1 MTHTVIT
8 IIHHSAVLN
17 INSNIDSFCVI
28 HNNIRSLNKNLDEFK
43 IFIHDISPNIDCI
56 ILTETWKLD
65 DPSLYNID
73 GYNMI
78 YNFGELNQNDGVV
91 AYLKH
96 DLEYTY
102 QITKLNRTMK
112 LLDIKI
118 KTKSKKCYKCSS
130 YLQSIKFQKTEYYL
144 LIGDINIDILQINDV
159 STEYI
164 NTLCEFGYTSAINGA
179 TRVEKNNKTCI
190 DHIFIKPKNDN
201 IDYCIPLII
210 KTDITDHYT
219 TMIQI
224 ILSNNILE
232 NEQHR
237 NQTFIQQIDNQNL
250 ANILSNTSWETVY
263 TTPNVESA
271 TNMFINIIT
280 QAVANSTIEKKA
292 KRKYTKKT
300 PWITNALLKS
310 VSTKNKMFKTLQNNP
325 NNEDLKIEYR
335 NYRNKLTNLIKKYLG
350 LVIDKH
356 LKWNLH
362 IQFVIKKLQFIL
374 HKFKLLCNTL
384 GQDILR
390 TVYYALVESHLKY
403 AILAWGAAAKS
414 HIKPLEI
421 LQKKFLKLID
431 LLYTEAKICDIRQL
445 FFYNCTYKYHKTRSG
460 PILPR
465 HEYGTRNRFQ
475 FTVPM
480 MTKTTGQRSYNYL
493 GPKLYN
499 TIPEELKQ
507 INNKSIKYKLKS
519 FILTL
524 PREICHNYIENKMN

>member
-1 MTHTVIT
+1 MDQYIRDFKLNT
-8 IIHHSAVLN
+8 IESYVLDNTAEASAVLN

-43 IFIHDISPNIDCI
+43 IFIHDISRNIDCI

-118 KTKSKKCYKCSS
+118 KTKSKNVINVAALYRSPSLEQYEFIQQLHK

-263 TTPNVESA
+263 TASNVESA

-280 QAVANSTIEKKA
+280 QAVANSTIEKKL
-292 KRKYTKKT
+292 RENILKKH
-300 PWITNALLKS
+300 PGS
-310 VSTKNKMFKTLQNNP
+310 QM
-325 NNEDLKIEYR
+325 
-335 NYRNKLTNLIKKYLG
+335 
-350 LVIDKH
+350 
-356 LKWNLH
+356 
-362 IQFVIKKLQFIL
+362 
-374 HKFKLLCNTL
+374 LC
-384 GQDILR
+384 
-390 TVYYALVESHLKY
+390 
-403 AILAWGAAAKS
+403 
-414 HIKPLEI
+414 
-421 LQKKFLKLID
+421 
-431 LLYTEAKICDIRQL
+431 
-445 FFYNCTYKYHKTRSG
+445 
-460 PILPR
+460 
-465 HEYGTRNRFQ
+465 
-475 FTVPM
+475 
-480 MTKTTGQRSYNYL
+480 
-493 GPKLYN
+493 
-499 TIPEELKQ
+499 
-507 INNKSIKYKLKS
+507 
-519 FILTL
+519 
-524 PREICHNYIENKMN
+524 